1 MIVFQELIACVQ
13 AAIQTLNKDFVSLHP
28 FNQNLLDGVSI
39 AVAYV
44 DFASSKLHVASN
56 GACR

>member
-1 MIVFQELIACVQ
+1 MRGVQ
-13 AAIQTLNKDFVSLHP
+13 AAIQSLNKDFTNLHP

-56 GACR
+56 GSCR